1 MSDASSHPHA
11 QVRTRIFLAEA
22 HPGATPWL
30 QEALAESYDIE
41 RVERGEELLRRLA
54 REPGHAVII
63 GHKLAD
69 DMSPDAVL
77 SALRGAHEGANGADS
92 AATNGEDNPGNGA
105 ARPGSMAHLPVFML
119 APAEKYSD
127 DERVFYILSREL
139 AADDVRTLVGS
150 ACGHSPAPNAN
161 GAASARS
168 GHSAQAERGAD
179 TAEHRGGDRARP
191 DGDSDSDD
199 DKDKGKESARAALV
213 EATQLQRV
221 LEVAR
226 QLAAQRDLEGASDVA
241 VRAMLTLLDAERAYC
256 LFHDHDSGAL
266 WSESEEHPFDG
277 VATQGLS
284 GFVARTR
291 VPVHARAGSD
301 PRYCRA
307 IDDPTGSGDE
317 HIAAYPVLGHDG
329 GVHAVL
335 VAVRSAQEGEFGP
348 SARREMALIAEH
360 SAPLFE
366 LLARH
371 LESKATLEAAT
382 PESIFRREALDAYTS
397 WQEPGDVL
405 RVSPRWLS
413 RVYWLLLAMC
423 VTALAYATLGTVNEY
438 STGPAVIRMVGRT
451 DVTSTAAGTIAAV
464 QVVPG
469 QRVAAGD
476 ILVRLHDADAMAEFR
491 RSETE
496 FESQLRNLL
505 RSPGDTSLQQ
515 SVASLRAQRE
525 RALSQVEERRLR
537 APHAGTV
544 SDVRIRA
551 GQALSPGQLVMS
563 LIDEQADL
571 TAIILLPGSDRP
583 LIETGMPVR
592 LELRGYRYAYQD
604 LTISRVADEVIGPA
618 EASRFLGAR
627 IGDSIELSGSVV
639 LVRARLP
646 SPTFVVDDV
655 AYSYHDG
662 MQGIAEVRVRARTI
676 LENLIPA
683 LEKL

>member
-1 MSDASSHPHA
+1 
-11 QVRTRIFLAEA
+11 
-22 HPGATPWL
+22 
-30 QEALAESYDIE
+30 
-41 RVERGEELLRRLA
+41 
-54 REPGHAVII
+54 
-63 GHKLAD
+63 
-69 DMSPDAVL
+69 
-77 SALRGAHEGANGADS
+77 
-92 AATNGEDNPGNGA
+92 
-105 ARPGSMAHLPVFML
+105 
-119 APAEKYSD
+119 
-127 DERVFYILSREL
+127 
-139 AADDVRTLVGS
+139 
-150 ACGHSPAPNAN
+150 
-161 GAASARS
+161 
-168 GHSAQAERGAD
+168 
-179 TAEHRGGDRARP
+179 
-191 DGDSDSDD
+191 
-199 DKDKGKESARAALV
+199 
-213 EATQLQRV
+213 
-221 LEVAR
+221 
-226 QLAAQRDLEGASDVA
+226 
-241 VRAMLTLLDAERAYC
+241 MLTLLDAERAYC

-291 VPVHARAGSD
+291 VPAHASASSD
-301 PRYCRA
+301 PRYRRA
-307 IDDPTGSGDE
+307 IDDPAGSGDE
-317 HIAAYPVLGHDG
+317 YIAAYPVLGHDG

-335 VAVRSAQEGEFGP
+335 VAVRTAQEGEFGP

-423 VTALAYATLGTVNEY
+423 VTALAYATFGTVNEY

-583 LIETGMPVR
+583 LIEPGMSLR
-592 LELRGYRYAYQD
+592 LELRGYQYAYQD

-646 SPTFVVDDV
+646 SPTFIADDI